1 MSVKTYDEFM
11 NKIVYCEY
19 LFSFGPICIPWPDF
33 LLIYLEDGT
42 EYNIN
47 LQKYKDIKY
56 VSRQELKIILPDLYE
71 RFFARKRLDSDENGN
86 RRYNNWILPTINRD
100 CMIREDF
107 YNELLKNDVTI
118 FESLEECTVSISAKN
133 GSCRAWKSW
142 YVRLIKTVRFVICV
156 LWHLRGLNFTL
167 RFRSTFLAVNS
178 PWSR

>member
-19 LFSFGPICIPWPDF
+19 LFSFGPICIPGPNF

-47 LQKYKDIKY
+47 LQKYKDMKY
-56 VSRQELKIILPDLYE
+56 VSPQELKIILPDLYE

-86 RRYNNWILPTINRD
+86 KRYNNWILPTINKD

-107 YNELLKNDVTI
+107 YNELLKNDVTT
-118 FESLEECTVSISAKN
+118 FEKSPYTLSFSIAKYLCEKLGIDNLEYKE
-133 GSCRAWKSW
+133 
-142 YVRLIKTVRFVICV
+142 LD
-156 LWHLRGLNFTL
+156 
-167 RFRSTFLAVNS
+167 VN
-178 PWSR
+178 

>member
-1 MSVKTYDEFM
+1 M
-11 NKIVYCEY
+11 
-19 LFSFGPICIPWPDF
+19 
-33 LLIYLEDGT
+33 
-42 EYNIN
+42 
-47 LQKYKDIKY
+47 QKYKDIKY

-133 GSCRAWKSW
+133 GSCRA
-142 YVRLIKTVRFVICV
+142 
-156 LWHLRGLNFTL
+156 
-167 RFRSTFLAVNS
+167 
-178 PWSR
+178 